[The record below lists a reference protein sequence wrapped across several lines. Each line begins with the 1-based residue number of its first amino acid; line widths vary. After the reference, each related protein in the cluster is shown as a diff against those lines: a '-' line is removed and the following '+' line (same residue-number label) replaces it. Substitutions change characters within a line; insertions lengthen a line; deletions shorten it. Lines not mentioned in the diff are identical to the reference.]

1 MRVLIINSVCG
12 IRSTGRICAELAE
25 QFTEQGAEVKIAYG
39 RMDDVPEKYRKYA
52 VRIGT
57 KWDCLSHVL
66 KTRMWD
72 QHGFGSIRA
81 TKSFLQWAEKF
92 HPDLVWLH
100 NIHDYY
106 INVELLFKW
115 IKKHPDM
122 EVRWTLHDCWAFTGH
137 CSYFTV
143 VKCEQWKTHCLD
155 CPQLRRYP
163 SCYGKGNVYLNYERK
178 KVAFTGVKHME
189 LIAPSQ
195 WLANLVKQSF
205 LKEYPIT
212 VRYNTINTDVFK
224 PTPSVF
230 REQHGLQNKFI
241 VLGVASTWD
250 ERKGLQDFCQLAQ
263 MLNDQYVI
271 VLVGLSKK
279 QLDNLPR
286 QIIGLQGTNDTKELA
301 EIYTAADV
309 FVNPSVEE
317 TFGLTS
323 VEALACGTPDIV
335 YVGTACEEIARK
347 DNSGKSRVVPQNVN
361 ALYQAVIEMSLNS
374 KEIQEAGEN
383 L

>member
-1 MRVLIINSVCG
+1 MKILIINSVCG

-25 QFTEQGAEVKIAYG
+25 QFSAQGDEVKIAYG
-39 RMDDVPEKYRKYA
+39 RMDDVPKKYQKYA

-57 KWDCLSHVL
+57 KLDCMFHVL
-66 KTRMWD
+66 RTRIWD
-72 QHGFGSIRA
+72 QHGFGSVRA
-81 TKSFLQWAEKF
+81 TKSFLKWAEEF

-106 INVELLFKW
+106 INVELLFEW

-122 EVRWTLHDCWAFTGH
+122 EVRWTLHDCWTFTGH

-143 VKCEQWKTHCLD
+143 VKCEQWKTHCSD

-178 KVAFTGVKHME
+178 KAAFIGVKRME
-189 LIAPSQ
+189 LITPSQ
-195 WLANLVKQSF
+195 WLANLVKQGF

-212 VRYNTINTDVFK
+212 VRYNTINTDIFK
-224 PTPSVF
+224 PTPSDF
-230 REQHGLQNKFI
+230 RERYGLQNKFM

-263 MLNDQYVI
+263 MLSEQYAI

-279 QLDNLPR
+279 QLENLPR
-286 QIIGLQGTNDTKELA
+286 QIIGLQGTNDAKELA

-323 VEALACGTPDIV
+323 VEALACGTPGIV
-335 YVGTACEEIARK
+335 YAGTACEEIARK
-347 DNSGKSRVVPQNVN
+347 DGSGKSRVVPQDIN
-361 ALYQAVIEMSLNS
+361 AVYHAIIEMYINGG
-374 KEIQEAGEN
+374 KRNKVGEN